1 MHIFAVVGI
10 LGILMMLFSIVLF
23 VSAGVAYIYEE
34 NTARFFV
41 TCGVCFLLG
50 GSVYFPLKRYQ
61 SELRNREGFLI
72 TSACYVGLGL
82 LGALPFWLTP
92 DSTLSFTNAA
102 FESFSGLTTTGA
114 TVMTGL
120 DEMPRS
126 ILFYRQLL
134 QWLGGMGIIVLAL
147 AILPLLGVGGMQL
160 YRAEAPGTI
169 TDDSFK
175 PRIAETAK
183 TLWFIYIGLTA
194 VAALSY
200 WIAGMSI
207 FDAICHSFSTIA
219 IGGFST
225 HDASIG
231 YFQNPVIETIAIV
244 FMLIAGI
251 NFALH
256 YKALRSMWS
265 RPKFPVTEI
274 KRVSKTLKYHLSSPW
289 RFLSHYTTNH
299 EVRLYLGIVAVLVLL
314 IFVRISLEPES
325 TTSFGQVIFQ
335 SVSFA
340 TTTGF
345 AVTDVESWPMFCSVL
360 LVWAAFAGGCVGSTA
375 GGIKIYRLL
384 VLARQGVR
392 EIRRLIYPDGVFLVK
407 LGKNVIPDRVLEAV
421 WGFFAVYVA
430 LFLLLLTLV
439 LAASDLDIR
448 SAFSAVAACLN
459 NLGPGLGE
467 VSTNYQELN
476 DPVKWILIA
485 AMLLGRL
492 EVFTLLVLLSPHYW
506 RN

>member
-10 LGILMMLFSIVLF
+10 LGILMMLFSVVLF
-23 VSAGVAYIYEE
+23 VSAGVAYIYDE
-34 NTARFFV
+34 NTFRFLV
-41 TCGVCFLLG
+41 TCGLCFLVG
-50 GSVYFPLKRYQ
+50 GSVYFPLRRYQ

-72 TSACYVGLGL
+72 TSVCYIGLGL

-92 DSTLSFTNAA
+92 DANQTFTDAA

-114 TVMTGL
+114 SVMIGL
-120 DEMPRS
+120 DEMPHS

-194 VAALSY
+194 VAALCY
-200 WIAGMSI
+200 WLAGMSI

-231 YFQNPVIETIAIV
+231 YFQNHTIETIAVI
-244 FMLIAGI
+244 FMLIAGM

-256 YKALRSMWS
+256 YKALRSLWS
-265 RPKFPVTEI
+265 RPKFGLNEKQRVI
-274 KRVSKTLKYHLSSPW
+274 KALKFHIFTPW
-289 RFLSHYTTNH
+289 RFLSNYSGNH
-299 EVRLYLGIVAVLVLL
+299 EVRLYLAIVAVLVLL
-314 IFVRISLEPES
+314 ILVRISFVPDGTVTVS
-325 TTSFGQVIFQ
+325 QVIFQ
-335 SVSFA
+335 AVSFA

-345 AVTDVESWPMFCSVL
+345 AITEVESWPTFCSVL

-384 VLARQGVR
+384 VLARQGIR

-407 LGKNVIPDRVLEAV
+407 LGKNVIPDRVLEAI

-430 LFLLLLTLV
+430 LFLLFLTMV
-439 LAASDLDIR
+439 LAMSDLGHPIGVLR
-448 SAFSAVAACLN
+448 SRSVPQQSRPWF
-459 NLGPGLGE
+459 
-467 VSTNYQELN
+467 
-476 DPVKWILIA
+476 
-485 AMLLGRL
+485 RL
-492 EVFTLLVLLSPHYW
+492 SVRQLS
-506 RN
+506 RTQ